1 MNQELVDKVDRYII
15 ELFAKND
22 AVLDDVVRLTAA
34 SGIEG
39 MAVSPSQG
47 KMLQLFAKMVNAV
60 HILEIGTLAGYSTI
74 WMARALPD
82 HGKLISL
89 EADAHHAEVAK
100 VNVKHAGLDKL
111 VEIRI
116 GTAMV
121 ELEKLVNEKLP
132 PFDMIFI
139 DADKP
144 PYAAYLDYAIRLS
157 RKGTVIV
164 ADNVVR
170 NGAVLDASSKDE
182 KVAGVQKVNLA
193 AAADSRITA
202 TIIQQVGIKE
212 YDGMLVAVVN

>member
-1 MNQELVDKVDRYII
+1 MNQELVANVDRYII

-22 AVLDDVVRLTAA
+22 AALEEAVRLTAA
-34 SGIEG
+34 SGIED

-47 KMLQLFAKMVNAV
+47 KLLQLFARMVNAV

-74 WMARALPD
+74 WLARSLPE

-89 EADAHHAEVAK
+89 EADAHHADVAK
-100 VNVKHAGLDKL
+100 INVKHAGLDGL
-111 VEIRI
+111 VEIRT

-144 PYAAYLDYAIRLS
+144 PYAAYLDFAIRLS

-170 NGAVLDASSKDE
+170 NGAVLDPSSKDE

-193 AAADSRITA
+193 AAADGRISA